1 MEGKGAIDKE
11 RKCMQF
17 NFFFFFLIKKY
28 LLYSIMTFL
37 DLLFEFVRFID
48 TYSTYHHDFIILSC
62 AVID

>member
-17 NFFFFFLIKKY
+17 NFFFFLIKKY

-37 DLLFEFVRFID
+37 DVLFGFVHFID

-62 AVID
+62 AMID

>member
-17 NFFFFFLIKKY
+17 NFFFLIKKY
-28 LLYSIMTFL
+28 LLYSIITFL
-37 DLLFEFVRFID
+37 DVLFGFVRFID

>member
-17 NFFFFFLIKKY
+17 NLFFFLIKKY

-37 DLLFEFVRFID
+37 DVLFGFVRFID